1 MLTYKQNNFNQN
13 NQSNQISDR
22 SIFQQTSQQKQT
34 DWQQKTYNWNYQQ
47 IIMTEIQELSERLV
61 NHKEI
66 VKQISKYDKLIE
78 IKEEGAEV
86 KEFLESLTEEKR
98 KELFP
103 TVDEFLRNMQNQNP
117 KDIENEMANCE
128 VEEED
133 DGEMEETSEIEAEIE
148 TEIREGEENEQFV
161 KDDFDLIENIKF
173 EAKEFRPGFEGR
185 PLPKLIRMIE
195 SGKTFNLSKKIKRK
209 LGTDDDRKINKQI
222 RKYVESYR
230 FQPSPM
236 LDG

>member
-103 TVDEFLRNMQNQNP
+103 TVDEFLRNMQNQSSEN
-117 KDIENEMANCE
+117 IENEM
-128 VEEED
+128 
-133 DGEMEETSEIEAEIE
+133 
-148 TEIREGEENEQFV
+148 
-161 KDDFDLIENIKF
+161 
-173 EAKEFRPGFEGR
+173 AKEFRPGFEGR

-195 SGKTFNLSKKIKRK
+195 SGKTFNLSKNIKRK
-209 LGTDDDRKINKQI
+209 LGTNDDRRINKQI